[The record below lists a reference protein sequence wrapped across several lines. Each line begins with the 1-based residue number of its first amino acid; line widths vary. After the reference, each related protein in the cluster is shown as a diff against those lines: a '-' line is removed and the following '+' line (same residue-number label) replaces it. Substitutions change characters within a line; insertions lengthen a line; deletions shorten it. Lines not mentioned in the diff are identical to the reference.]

1 MLRILTYYRLPKSTL
16 IPEISARLSQVF
28 KSGDSWAVDIDP
40 PVDID
45 ELVRLRYSPSPKQ
58 ALPNQAHYEEL
69 FSTSFEKVR
78 VRLGEKEPMRLM
90 GEDCMCSGT
99 LFFLPAT
106 LRVNRCFRPHS
117 KHGYASKQ
125 VDNCLLIA
133 L

>member
-78 VRLGEKEPMRLM
+78 VRLGEKEPMRLL
-90 GEDCMCSGT
+90 GEDWYVLGHT
-99 LFFLPAT
+99 IFFASDSPSDQVFQAALQT
-106 LRVNRCFRPHS
+106 WLRQQ
-117 KHGYASKQ
+117 AS
-125 VDNCLLIA
+125 
-133 L
+133 

>member
-1 MLRILTYYRLPKSTL
+1 MLRTTYYR
-16 IPEISARLSQVF
+16 SQVDTDPRDP
-28 KSGDSWAVDIDP
+28 SAAVSENVVWDSWAVDIDP

-90 GEDCMCSGT
+90 GEDWYVLGHT
-99 LFFLPAT
+99 IFFASDSPSEQVFQAALQT
-106 LRVNRCFRPHS
+106 WLRQQA
-117 KHGYASKQ
+117 G
-125 VDNCLLIA
+125 
-133 L
+133 